1 MTENNLKD
9 ISSMDLAG
17 LTEFILSLGEK
28 KFRAHQIYD
37 WINKKNAVSFA
48 EMTDLSKVLREKLA
62 GEAFL
67 EDRRDYEGPLQDAG
81 RELCRERPHEV

>member
-28 KFRAHQIYD
+28 KFRARQIYD

-48 EMTDLSKVLREKLA
+48 EMTDDP
-62 GEAFL
+62 GL
-67 EDRRDYEGPLQDAG
+67 ENRRDHEGPLQDAG

>member
-28 KFRAHQIYD
+28 KFRARQIYD

-48 EMTDLSKVLREKLA
+48 EMTDLS
-62 GEAFL
+62 
-67 EDRRDYEGPLQDAG
+67 
-81 RELCRERPHEV
+81 